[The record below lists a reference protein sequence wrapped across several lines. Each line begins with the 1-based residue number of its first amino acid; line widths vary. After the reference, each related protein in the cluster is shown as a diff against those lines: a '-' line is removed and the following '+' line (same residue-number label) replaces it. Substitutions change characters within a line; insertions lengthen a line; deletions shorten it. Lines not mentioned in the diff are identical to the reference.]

1 MFLFNPE
8 SAPRP
13 NLAEQLRQEIEREEI
28 ARTLFTSGF
37 TKRTHR
43 TNRVRIIDGI
53 PFQQCG
59 GGRRRLS
66 TSADY

>member
-1 MFLFNPE
+1 MFLFDPE
-8 SAPRP
+8 SDSRP
-13 NLAEQLRQEIEREEI
+13 NLAEQLRQEIDREEI
-28 ARTLFTSGF
+28 ARTMFTSGF

-43 TNRVRIIDGI
+43 SSRVKIVDGI

-66 TSADY
+66 PRADY